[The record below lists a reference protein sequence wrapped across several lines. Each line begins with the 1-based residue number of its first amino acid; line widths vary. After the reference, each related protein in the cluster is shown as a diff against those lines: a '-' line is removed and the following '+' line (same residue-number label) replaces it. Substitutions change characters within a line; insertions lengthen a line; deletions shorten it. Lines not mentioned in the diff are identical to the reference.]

1 MTDLAKLPV
10 TVITGFLGS
19 GKTTLVSQLMQN
31 PGGKRLA
38 VVVNEFGDVGVDG
51 DILKSCAIP
60 DCPAENIMELANG
73 CICCTVADDFIPTIE
88 ALMALDPRPDHILIE
103 TSGLAL
109 PKPLLKAFDWPDIR
123 SKITVDGVIALADAE
138 AVAAGRFAPDVA
150 AVDAQRAADESID
163 HETPLSEVF
172 EDQISCADII
182 LLTKPDLAGPEGVA
196 KAKEIIAAE
205 APRPLPVV
213 EVAEGVVDPR
223 VILGLEAAAE
233 DDMDARPSHH
243 DGHDDHEHDDF
254 ESIVVDIPEL
264 AETVLPFALT
274 VRIPCHEQDRRP
286 AFIDGKGR
294 TGNPG
299 PQARR
304 RFNRKGKIGLV
315 RCAVP
320 AQQPEAPA
328 FVQMAGVSGA
338 VPDGRAFDAFGFP
351 VPVRI
356 EITAIDRRAGDQN
369 LVVDEFQ
376 RYLADR
382 RADRQALSRCR
393 SFPIR
398 IAQGFQMSMGNGLR
412 LCRPVDH
419 RQTPVRVRIEKP
431 AGNIRIERPATC
443 HHPLGGIRQPGLK
456 QALDDHRRNQQPRGA
471 GFFRQPG
478 NGVRRHL
485 VVAAQVPVRHHRS
498 AAMADACQD
507 KGGKGDN
514 IGLNA
519 FIRGN
524 QRCQRHVLRTHQAV

>member
-19 GKTTLVSQLMQN
+19 GKTTLVRHLMQN
-31 PGGKRLA
+31 PGGRRLA

-150 AVDAQRAADESID
+150 RVDAQRLADDSID

-182 LLTKPDLAGPEGVA
+182 LLTKPDLAGPDGVA
-196 KAKEIIAAE
+196 KAKEVIAAE

-243 DGHDDHEHDDF
+243 DDHDDHEHDDF
-254 ESIVVDIPEL
+254 ESIVIDIPEL
-264 AETVLPFALT
+264 GDPSDL
-274 VRIPCHEQDRRP
+274 VRRIEDLANNQNILRVKGYASVAGKPMRLLVQAVGARVRHQYDRP
-286 AFIDGKGR
+286 WKPDE
-294 TGNPG
+294 
-299 PQARR
+299 ARR
-304 RFNRKGKIGLV
+304 GRLV
-315 RCAVP
+315 VIAEHDDVNIDAIRAVL
-320 AQQPEAPA
+320 APA
-328 FVQMAGVSGA
+328 
-338 VPDGRAFDAFGFP
+338 
-351 VPVRI
+351 
-356 EITAIDRRAGDQN
+356 E
-369 LVVDEFQ
+369 
-376 RYLADR
+376 
-382 RADRQALSRCR
+382 
-393 SFPIR
+393 
-398 IAQGFQMSMGNGLR
+398 
-412 LCRPVDH
+412 
-419 RQTPVRVRIEKP
+419 
-431 AGNIRIERPATC
+431 
-443 HHPLGGIRQPGLK
+443 
-456 QALDDHRRNQQPRGA
+456 
-471 GFFRQPG
+471 
-478 NGVRRHL
+478 
-485 VVAAQVPVRHHRS
+485 AAE
-498 AAMADACQD
+498 
-507 KGGKGDN
+507 
-514 IGLNA
+514 
-519 FIRGN
+519 
-524 QRCQRHVLRTHQAV
+524 